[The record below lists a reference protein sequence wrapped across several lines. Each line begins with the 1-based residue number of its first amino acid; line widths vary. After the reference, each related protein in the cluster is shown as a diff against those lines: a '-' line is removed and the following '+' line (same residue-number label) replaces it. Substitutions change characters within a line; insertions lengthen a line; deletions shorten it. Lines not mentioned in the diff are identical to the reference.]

1 MCGSCAS
8 EELGC
13 CVAERGQVL
22 IGRTPKAGRVGWWE
36 VKEGEEEEERFGEG
50 ADEKRR

>member
-1 MCGSCAS
+1 
-8 EELGC
+8 
-13 CVAERGQVL
+13 L